1 MRISG
6 KIAFVLLACLPG
18 IAAASLQCS
27 ETDRKGNRS
36 VATIITDKAGAVQS
50 FHWSMRTREGA
61 SCEFDSSN
69 FSISPQSKGVE
80 YQSANG
86 CRLFIWR
93 QGDGITLA
101 HNACEA
107 QCTGP
112 EAHDYL
118 WPIVFDRRGKVCG
131 RSK

>member
-6 KIAFVLLACLPG
+6 KIAVALLALLPG
-18 IAAASLQCS
+18 VAVASLQCA

-36 VATIITDKAGAVQS
+36 VATITTDKAGAVQA
-50 FHWSMRTREGA
+50 FHWSMRTPQGD
-61 SCEFDSSN
+61 SCEFDSKN
-69 FSISPQSKGVE
+69 FALAPLSKGIE
-80 YQSANG
+80 YQSASG

-93 QGDGITLA
+93 QGDGVTLA
-101 HNACEA
+101 HNSCEA

-112 EAHDYL
+112 AAHDYL